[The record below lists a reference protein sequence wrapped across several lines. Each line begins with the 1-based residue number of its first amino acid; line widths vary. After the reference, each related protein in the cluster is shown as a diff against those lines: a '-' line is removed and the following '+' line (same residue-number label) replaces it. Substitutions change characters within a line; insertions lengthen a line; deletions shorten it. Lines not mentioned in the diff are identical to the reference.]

1 MIGNSFNY
9 PTTAKY
15 VQEFDYITE
24 TIIAEKQSEPEYKYY
39 NVEIYY
45 YSLNKHI
52 ELADK
57 MVIEKVK
64 EGSIL
69 IGEDYKKDIKG
80 YHFKHSK
87 PKQIIVNK
95 NNNKIYLY
103 YKEGNL

>member
-1 MIGNSFNY
+1 M
-9 PTTAKY
+9 
-15 VQEFDYITE
+15 
-24 TIIAEKQSEPEYKYY
+24 AEKQSELEYKYY

-64 EGSIL
+64 EDSIL
-69 IGEDYKKDIKG
+69 ISEDYKKDIDG

-87 PKQIIVNK
+87 PNQIIVNE